1 MLCIAGIYL
10 IYDQLVDIQEISPTN
25 DFYEISVPVTLPSRG
40 GIYLTYPYLPVGHIS
55 GIYQQ

>member
-10 IYDQLVDIQEISPTN
+10 IYDQLVDILDISPTN

-40 GIYLTYPYLPVGHIS
+40 DIYLPYPSDMEGIYPP
-55 GIYQQ
+55 